1 MSQSLP
7 ALFDPVSRYLV
18 QGRSWDHA
26 GNCLLL
32 LHRNGNIG
40 MPRQFHL
47 TGLYKTDFIT
57 YYHRSEKAEQIPELV
72 TSLIKVKKPEVLK
85 RYFYLHYNIQTDF
98 ILHLFLLKY

>member
-57 YYHRSEKAEQIPELV
+57 YYHRFEKAEQIPEASNI
-72 TSLIKVKKPEVLK
+72 TNKSKKTRSIKKIFLFALQ
-85 RYFYLHYNIQTDF
+85 YTD
-98 ILHLFLLKY
+98 